1 MSDGRDQYTDVAWV
15 LEGVRVID
23 PASGLDKVGR
33 WCVAG
38 GVWRELAGGEAPPVG
53 ARVADAKG
61 QWVVPGLVDLQVHF
75 REPGFEYKETIASGA
90 AAAFAGGV
98 TSVVVMP
105 NTRPSLDTP
114 ERVRFEIETGLA
126 EGLNLMVAAA
136 ATRDLRGTDVTD
148 AAALKAAGA
157 VALTDDG
164 LPVMDDGVM
173 AAVLRGCREQD
184 LVFMQHAEDLR
195 LSKVDGVHGAMTAG
209 PTATRLGVV
218 AQDPNAEGQMVERD
232 IALVRELGARYHVLH
247 TSTAR
252 SVRAIKDAKA
262 AGQPVSCEASPHHLL
277 LADTDCA
284 SGDTHFKMNPP
295 LRSTEDRAALV
306 AALLDGTVD
315 AVATD
320 HAPHSQEEKALPFAE
335 APFGVVGLETAFS
348 ALLTF
353 FHRGELS
360 AARTVALMTIGPASV
375 LRRPDLGRL
384 SFASADARA
393 PGSHTGTPWV
403 LLDPNAPFT
412 VSPAD
417 LRGRSKNS
425 PFIGHTFRGR
435 ILHTWSQGATRF
447 RLSAAV

>member
-1 MSDGRDQYTDVAWV
+1 MSGRDEVWV
-15 LEGVRVID
+15 LESARAID
-23 PASGLDKVGR
+23 PASGMDRVGR
-33 WCVAG
+33 WCVSG
-38 GVWRELAGGEAPPVG
+38 GMWRELSAGDALPLG
-53 ARVADAKG
+53 AHVVNAAG
-61 QWVVPGLVDLQVHF
+61 YWLVPGLVDLQVHF

-114 ERVRFEIETGLA
+114 ERVRFEINRGVA
-126 EGLNLMVAAA
+126 EGINLMVAAA

-164 LPVMDDGVM
+164 LPVMDNAVM
-173 AAVLRGCREQD
+173 AAVLRGCREHD

-232 IALVRELGARYHVLH
+232 IALVGELGARYHVLH

-252 SVRAIKDAKA
+252 SLRAIQTAKA
-262 AGQPVSCEASPHHLL
+262 AGLPVSCEASPHHLL

-284 SGDTHFKMNPP
+284 GGDPHFKMNPP
-295 LRSTEDRAALV
+295 LRNATDRAALV
-306 AALLDGTVD
+306 AALCDGTVD

-335 APFGVVGLETAFS
+335 APFGIVGLETAFS

-353 FHRGELS
+353 YHRGELS
-360 AARTVALMTIGPASV
+360 AARAVALMTTGPASV

-384 SFASADARA
+384 SFSRTDHGESTRD
-393 PGSHTGTPWV
+393 TGAPWV
-403 LLDPNAPFT
+403 LLDPDAAFT
-412 VSPAD
+412 VTPAD

-435 ILHTWSQGATRF
+435 ILHTWSQGTTRF
-447 RLSAAV
+447 RLGATA